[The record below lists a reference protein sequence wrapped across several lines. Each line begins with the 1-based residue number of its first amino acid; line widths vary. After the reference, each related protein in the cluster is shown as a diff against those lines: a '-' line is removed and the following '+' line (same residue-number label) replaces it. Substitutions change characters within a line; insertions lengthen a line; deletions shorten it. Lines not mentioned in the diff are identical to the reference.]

1 MEMLYLDKD
10 ALDKAKTNYS
20 TYAQDMRNLKTNLEV
35 AVDDIRDGWQSD
47 AGDAFFKKFD
57 DEWKKNFDDYI
68 NVINHMSSNM
78 QIAKNKYQAV
88 FDEADKLKL

>member
-1 MEMLYLDKD
+1 MFYL
-10 ALDKAKTNYS
+10 NSYIS
-20 TYAQDMRNLKTNLEV
+20 
-35 AVDDIRDGWQSD
+35 AVDDIRSGWKSD

>member
-1 MEMLYLDKD
+1 MLYLDKD

-20 TYAQDMRNLKTNLEV
+20 TYAQDMTNLKTKLEN
-35 AVDDIRDGWQSD
+35 AVNDIRNGWQSD
-47 AGDAFFKKFD
+47 AGDAFFTKFD